1 MSPEYLAGFFDG
13 EGCIDVQI
21 SYPAAGQSRFYCRPR
36 IRIAQAQSGRV
47 VIDCPHQRFGGT
59 LLERKA
65 GNDRQQPS
73 ISWELLGKEGM
84 VPMLELLIPYLILKR
99 EQAKLALWWLN
110 NMSGRQGKNGTNL
123 KLEAARRSFA
133 EELQMMKR
141 DPQRLSEAAVAR
153 IEQLMR

>member
-99 EQAKLALWWLN
+99 EQAKTFSMTANTASCAGLQPKNSSIMAPHQIWPMGLAMFLPA
-110 NMSGRQGKNGTNL
+110 MSG
-123 KLEAARRSFA
+123 A
-133 EELQMMKR
+133 
-141 DPQRLSEAAVAR
+141 DPCTGSNKEGWVLS
-153 IEQLMR
+153 